1 MRGVLVD
8 SNVILDLF
16 LDDPAWVDWSESTL
30 SDYGASQPLYINPI
44 IYSEISIG
52 FERIEELENAIRGC
66 AIEVIQIPR
75 EALFLAGKAFLQYK
89 RQRGLKRSPLPDFFV
104 GAHAAVEGLRLVTR
118 DTKRIRFYFPGVELI
133 SPESP

>member
-8 SNVILDLF
+8 SNVILDIF
-16 LDDPAWVDWSESTL
+16 LEDPAWVGWSESML
-30 SDYGASQPLYINPI
+30 SDYGATQPLYINPV
-44 IYSEISIG
+44 IYSEVSIG
-52 FERIEELENAIRGC
+52 FERIEDVEKAIRGC
-66 AIEVIQIPR
+66 GFELIQIPR

-89 RQRGLKRSPLPDFFV
+89 RQKGLKRSPLPDFFV
-104 GAHAAVEGLRLVTR
+104 GAHAAVEGLRLMTR